1 MKIEE
6 WLGEDNK
13 LGIDIWKK
21 KYQYNGETFDQ
32 WLDRVSA
39 GDEDVKKLI
48 KEKKFLFGGRTLANR
63 GIKNSGSYFNCYS
76 RGFVEDDYKDIMQ
89 ACVDIGLTFKAQ
101 GGQGISLSKL
111 RPKDTP
117 VGDSYT
123 SDGIKPFMKIYNEVT
138 AGTSQGGSRKGA
150 LMLSIDARH
159 KEAETFI
166 RIKSKDGEIEKAN
179 LSLEIDDEFMGAVKE
194 YYDTGR
200 VVVLHETRDY
210 SGHIVEYDVT
220 PIEIFKMLVDNSY
233 HWGDPACLFVNR
245 FRNYNL
251 MEYDDDYQ
259 IETSNPCG
267 EQPLPKHF
275 ACCLSSVNLAEFVI
289 NPYTDKAYFDMDGF
303 VQAVSIGIKA
313 LDKLIDENYMR
324 HPLKEQQEKSFNY
337 RNVGLGCFGY
347 AGALMKLGIRYG
359 SKEALDFTHDVFSDM
374 FRTAVLT
381 SAQLAKKYGSFPKY
395 KECVYNSQIIKLH
408 FNEREIAELKKCG
421 LRNCSVLSIAPT
433 GSLATMLG
441 ESGGCEPEFAIKFT
455 RRTVGLTDNQDHY
468 YDVYCKTAKEYMKL
482 HQCDTLPDYFV
493 GASEID
499 WRDRVKTQAE
509 MQNHVDTAISSTV
522 NLPNSATKDDI
533 AQLYI
538 AAWEQGCKGITIFR
552 DGCERAGILTTSAP
566 KEDKHDERQYDSIV
580 PTSRKTIGV
589 TSGKTYCKKC
599 ACGTLYITVNHDDN
613 GNVLETFI
621 NTSKGGICQANIN
634 AVNRMISTGLRA
646 GVKVEEIVDQLKGI
660 TCPACIKVMGRGEKL
675 DGISCSDILAR
686 TLLDFY
692 KEVKGNEFP
701 KTNTKP
707 ETTQVEDT
715 SMIVNC
721 PDCGANV
728 IRAGGCVQ
736 CTECGWSKC
745 N

>member
-179 LSLEIDDEFMGAVKE
+179 LSLEIDDEFMKAVKE

-275 ACCLSSVNLAEFVI
+275 ACCLSSINLSEFVI
-289 NPYTDKAYFDMDGF
+289 NPYTNKAYFDMDGF

-359 SKEALDFTHDVFSDM
+359 STKALNFTHDVFSDM
-374 FRTAVLT
+374 FKTAVLT
-381 SAQLAKKYGSFPKY
+381 SAQLAKQYGSFPKY
-395 KECVYNSQIIKLH
+395 KECVYDSQIIKLH
-408 FNEREIAELKKCG
+408 FSDREIKELKKYG

-566 KEDKHDERQYDSIV
+566 KDDKHDERQYDSIV